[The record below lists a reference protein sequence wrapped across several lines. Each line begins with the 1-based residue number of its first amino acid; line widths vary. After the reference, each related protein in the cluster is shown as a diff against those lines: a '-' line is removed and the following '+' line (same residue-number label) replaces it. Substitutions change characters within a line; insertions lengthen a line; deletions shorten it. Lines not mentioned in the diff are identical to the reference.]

1 MCGRFDLHTSVEI
14 IAKIF
19 QIDSIDFDIK
29 PSFNIAPSQDIVI
42 IVNDGKNRLTI
53 SKWGFVPSW
62 SEEQKTGYKMINAR
76 VETVATNVSFKHAF
90 VNQRCLIVADGF
102 FEWKKE
108 GLAKKPYYIHLKSGK
123 PFGFAGLYNIWTSPE
138 GKEINTCTIIT
149 TEANELINPLHDRM
163 PVIEQ
168 PENYEQWLDP
178 LQHNAK
184 VLLPLLQSVPSEDI
198 EMYPVTMKVNSYKHN
213 DPENIKPV

>member
-1 MCGRFDLHTSVEI
+1 
-14 IAKIF
+14 
-19 QIDSIDFDIK
+19 
-29 PSFNIAPSQDIVI
+29 
-42 IVNDGKNRLTI
+42 
-53 SKWGFVPSW
+53 
-62 SEEQKTGYKMINAR
+62 MINAR
-76 VETVATNVSFKHAF
+76 VETVATNASFKHAF
-90 VNQRCLIVADGF
+90 ENQRCLIVADGF

-108 GLAKKPYYIHLKSGK
+108 GLAKKPFYIHLKSGK

-163 PVIEQ
+163 PVIEP
-168 PENYEQWLDP
+168 PENYEQWLNP
-178 LQHNAK
+178 LQHDAK

-198 EMYPVTMKVNSYKHN
+198 EMYPVTTKVNSFKHN

>member
-1 MCGRFDLHTSVEI
+1 
-14 IAKIF
+14 
-19 QIDSIDFDIK
+19 
-29 PSFNIAPSQDIVI
+29 
-42 IVNDGKNRLTI
+42 
-53 SKWGFVPSW
+53 
-62 SEEQKTGYKMINAR
+62 
-76 VETVATNVSFKHAF
+76 
-90 VNQRCLIVADGF
+90 
-102 FEWKKE
+102 
-108 GLAKKPYYIHLKSGK
+108 
-123 PFGFAGLYNIWTSPE
+123 
-138 GKEINTCTIIT
+138 
-149 TEANELINPLHDRM
+149 M